1 MSTTKH
7 IDDLHLVAFRV
18 PYGHYRDL
26 KDEVKSLRLEND
38 RIRQEQVL
46 GAALMA
52 FQSLRES
59 EKVRWVNTY
68 RLELYK

>member
-1 MSTTKH
+1 MTTKH

>member
-1 MSTTKH
+1 MTTKH
-7 IDDLHLVAFRV
+7 IDDLHMVAFRV

>member
-1 MSTTKH
+1 MTTKH
-7 IDDLHLVAFRV
+7 IDDLHLVAFRI
-18 PYGHYRDL
+18 PYGQYRDL

>member
-1 MSTTKH
+1 MTTKH

-46 GAALMA
+46 GAALLA
-52 FQSLRES
+52 FQSMRES
-59 EKVRWVNTY
+59 EKVRWVNAY